1 MATQKPK
8 IPLPRDVGVDLP
20 AAMTLS
26 GEVEL
31 GSYTPFVSDERPA
44 LIDGKPTV
52 NGNPLPK
59 GFEFAIPFANTDQ
72 GRWDTNHGANMRA
85 PSGITSGKD
94 PLAKAM
100 DQRLDQPWAQ
110 VDPLKA
116 AIDQVAEPGF
126 RHRALSEGVC
136 NKRGLRGW
144 EPVLDAKGDKVK
156 VGRLFLGRM
165 PEQVAEQR
173 NEHYRK
179 IGGED
184 LKRVEE
190 DYQLDQEKAGR
201 SGSKGVSTL
210 QRGDVLTDTGDPSRG
225 ASIGFEQVRGG
236 G

>member
-1 MATQKPK
+1 MAFQKK
-8 IPLPRDVGVDLP
+8 QPLPRDVGVDDP
-20 AAMTLS
+20 AR
-26 GEVEL
+26 
-31 GSYTPFVSDERPA
+31 VSDIISLDAGVKGDERPP
-44 LIDGKPTV
+44 LLDGQPTV
-52 NGNPLPK
+52 EGRAIPVYLS
-59 GFEFAIPFANTDQ
+59 FAIPFANTDQ
-72 GRWDTNHGANMRA
+72 GRWDTNHRPGVMA

-116 AIDQVAEPGF
+116 AIDQIAEPGF
-126 RHRALSEGVC
+126 RYRALSEGVC

-144 EPVLDAKGDKVK
+144 ESVVDPKGDKVK

-165 PEQVAEQR
+165 PEHVAEQR

-179 IGGED
+179 IGGDD

-190 DYQLDQEKAGR
+190 DYQLDQDKVG
-201 SGSKGVSTL
+201 SGGSKGVSIL
-210 QRGDVLTDTGDPSRG
+210 QRGDLLRDSGDPSRG
-225 ASIGFEQVRGG
+225 ASVGFEQVRGG

>member
-1 MATQKPK
+1 MASQKPK
-8 IPLPRDVGVDLP
+8 HTMPRDVGV
-20 AAMTLS
+20 
-26 GEVEL
+26 GEMPTGTHSAYL
-31 GSYTPFVSDERPA
+31 GDERPA
-44 LIDGKPTV
+44 LLNGGPTV
-52 NGNPLPK
+52 NGNALPA
-59 GFEFAIPFANTDQ
+59 GFEHAIPYANTDQ
-72 GRWDTNHGANMRA
+72 GRWDTNHRPDVKA
-85 PSGITSGKD
+85 PSGITMGKD

-144 EPVLDAKGDKVK
+144 EPVLDAKGEKVK

-165 PEQVAEQR
+165 PEAVAEQR

-190 DYQLDQEKAGR
+190 DYQLDQDKASHG
-201 SGSKGVSTL
+201 GSKGVSIL
-210 QRGDVLTDTGDPSRG
+210 QRGDLLRDTGDPSRG
-225 ASIGFEQVRGG
+225 ASVGFEQVRGG